1 MISDIA
7 IVLLYSVLPMAL
19 LLSIDAICNVI
30 EKRQHIKK
38 RKKFNRIKNNI
49 KTA

>member
-1 MISDIA
+1 MISNII
-7 IVLLYSVLPMAL
+7 IVIFYSTVPLWL
-19 LLSIDAICNVI
+19 LLLIDAICNVI
-30 EKRQHIKK
+30 EKRQHVKK

>member
-1 MISDIA
+1 MISNMG
-7 IVLLYSVLPMAL
+7 IVLLYSTVPAWL
-19 LLSIDAICNVI
+19 LLLINTICNVI
-30 EKRQHIKK
+30 EKRQHVKK